1 MGSLTYLYITHT
13 IGPQSQEILVQHYRN
28 QSRCYLMGDDHY
40 DHPLCPGL
48 QPGPPSQTPGGLGQR
63 YWSVG
68 EVTWPPKSGVS
79 EVGVF
84 RALQHNALSE
94 KKYGGM
100 QSCILIT
107 IVTTVGTSTSEWRH
121 GICGHKW
128 STYICKYPGLAV
140 QVNSPISQ
148 WLFP

>member
-1 MGSLTYLYITHT
+1 MG
-13 IGPQSQEILVQHYRN
+13 GGGG
-28 QSRCYLMGDDHY
+28 GDNY

-84 RALQHNALSE
+84 RALQHNALSDKIMVE
-94 KKYGGM
+94 
-100 QSCILIT
+100 
-107 IVTTVGTSTSEWRH
+107 
-121 GICGHKW
+121 
-128 STYICKYPGLAV
+128 CKAV
-140 QVNSPISQ
+140 Y
-148 WLFP
+148 